1 VEGPSKPSSFREG
14 SFLRFDSL
22 TLEPH
27 RVDSSR
33 RAVVER
39 IIRHGEML
47 IERFNSMILLATPDK
62 GERRFAQNTWK

>member
-1 VEGPSKPSSFREG
+1 
-14 SFLRFDSL
+14 L
-22 TLEPH
+22 TPAAEL
-27 RVDSSR
+27 
-33 RAVVER
+33 VVER